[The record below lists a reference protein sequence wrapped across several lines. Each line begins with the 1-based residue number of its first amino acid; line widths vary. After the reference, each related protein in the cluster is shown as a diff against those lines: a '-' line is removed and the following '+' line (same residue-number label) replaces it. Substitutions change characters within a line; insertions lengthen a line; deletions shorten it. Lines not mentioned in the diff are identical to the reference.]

1 MTPDHAVIEE
11 LMAVDALDGL
21 DGDDSERLRRERAA
35 HGDCDECRALELEF
49 AETAAQLATALEP
62 TPVDDSMVERILA
75 SSAPAAP
82 TPAPPVGTEPLDELS
97 VRRSVGSR
105 AWQAWAAAAAA
116 AAVFVAIVISLAP
129 ASVETTVSTSQR
141 VVRFDGAAEA
151 TLAMAYTPG
160 RPGAVFFGAGLDDP
174 GADAVYEIWMLEGD
188 HATSGGCVTPT
199 NGVIALSVD
208 ASIGASEAMAVTVES
223 ADCPAMPAGPTVL
236 QADLTVL

>member
-21 DGDDSERLRRERAA
+21 DGDDRERLRRERAA

-62 TPVDDSMVERILA
+62 ASVDASMVDRILA
-75 SSAPAAP
+75 ASAPGAT
-82 TPAPPVGTEPLDELS
+82 TPAPVPEREPPDELS
-97 VRRSVGSR
+97 ARRSIGSR
-105 AWQAWAAAAAA
+105 AWQTWTAAAAA
-116 AAVFVAIVISLAP
+116 AAVVVAIVLSLAP

-141 VVRFDGAAEA
+141 VVRFGGDTEA

-160 RPGAVFFGAGLDDP
+160 RAGAVFFGAGMDDP
-174 GADAVYEIWMLEGD
+174 GPDAVYEIWMLED
-188 HATSGGCVTPT
+188 DRPTSGGCVTPT

-223 ADCPAMPAGPTVL
+223 ADCPAIPAGPTVL